1 MSDYVIKVV
10 LVCLV
15 SSIGLLIYDSIVK
28 KKVKSR
34 SKKAAIGGASAF
46 VIIPLIAIIF
56 YIIFIYRG
64 INKGFN
70 KGIKHFKLSSN

>member
-1 MSDYVIKVV
+1 MADYGIKVV
-10 LVCLV
+10 LLCL
-15 SSIGLLIYDSIVK
+15 IFCIILFINDTIK
-28 KKVKSR
+28 KNKVKSR

-64 INKGFN
+64 INKGFT

>member
-1 MSDYVIKVV
+1 MSDHVIKVV
-10 LVCLV
+10 LACLLFC
-15 SSIGLLIYDSIVK
+15 GGYFIYDSVVK

-64 INKGFN
+64 INKGFT
-70 KGIKHFKLSSN
+70 KGIKHFKHS